1 MSTQIVFA
9 IGYTDFEKQIIIEL
23 NNRTEPRKY
32 LSVFSATHLDNILEK
47 CIQLRPQILVIR
59 DSMASPKQDFLGL
72 IRQLR
77 MSVTGLRIIVLTKQR
92 QPGDP
97 LMTGLM
103 AFGIYD
109 VLARDSFSAADIAN
123 LILNPRKIQ
132 DMAAYVPKATLENDS
147 NMLSFSA
154 SDDGVS
160 PANSNTT
167 ILNDVSNDTP
177 DPALQSESVN
187 HTEKLAD
194 IHEKEESNLYTESKP
209 SGPVVM
215 GKGMKLGYHPLFAA
229 VSEDKEHGAEKISK
243 AEPPHQNMSSANL
256 QTSIKESTKKDVG
269 SQNLQTGT
277 SVNNRKINTSVR
289 EETINNAQ
297 EQQSDSIQASR
308 QHDVNQKQKTSIP
321 QATPTPAKAF
331 VKIETPQTT
340 EHDTP
345 PTKSLRSVHQNE
357 QLDKPF
363 FEEKEARIVKE
374 NIKQSTTE
382 KSQSKEGNE
391 NMSQFDPKDAIK
403 DRLKGINNNNTDTGI
418 STPPVHPKK
427 TTNDNQRRIM
437 EQQRAQA
444 EQTVSIPL
452 RPKMAP
458 VGQPVVQNNNPQQ
471 TKASAIEISSAKA
484 KEEELEED
492 VVEEKVSSPQK
503 AIQQKRQEPVQPKP
517 IIPSRT
523 STQKQSQPH
532 NEGKKNSAEQKSDK
546 QISDSMFSLFE
557 DAELQQMKNILKD
570 VILRHSQAILGLT
583 FGDDSISDDYKAAL
597 EQLVQFSKQV
607 NQAAKK

>member
-167 ILNDVSNDTP
+167 ILNDVSDDTP
-177 DPALQSESVN
+177 NSALQSENVN
-187 HTEKLAD
+187 HTEKLVD

-229 VSEDKEHGAEKISK
+229 VSEDKEHVAEKIRKTESL
-243 AEPPHQNMSSANL
+243 HQNMSSANL
-256 QTSIKESTKKDVG
+256 QTSIKKQTDMAIETK
-269 SQNLQTGT
+269 NLQSDA
-277 SVNNRKINTSVR
+277 SVNGRKVNTSVR
-289 EETINNAQ
+289 EETINAAQ
-297 EQQSDSIQASR
+297 EQQSDSVQASR
-308 QHDVNQKQKTSIP
+308 QHTINQKQKTNSSH
-321 QATPTPAKAF
+321 ATPTPAKVF
-331 VKIETPQTT
+331 VKIE
-340 EHDTP
+340 TP

-363 FEEKEARIVKE
+363 FEAKEARIVKE
-374 NIKQSTTE
+374 NLKQSAAE
-382 KSQSKEGNE
+382 KPQQKEGNE

-418 STPPVHPKK
+418 SAPPVHPKK
-427 TTNDNQRRIM
+427 TTNDDQRRIM

-458 VGQPVVQNNNPQQ
+458 VGQPVVQKASPQQ
-471 TKASAIEISSAKA
+471 TKDSVIEASPTTP
-484 KEEELEED
+484 KEENLEED
-492 VVEEKVSSPQK
+492 VVATQK
-503 AIQQKRQEPVQPKP
+503 PLRTERKDDVRSKP
-517 IIPSRT
+517 MMQNGT
-523 STQKQSQPH
+523 STQKQPQTH
-532 NEGKKNSAEQKSDK
+532 NEGKESSSEKNFDK
-546 QISDSMFSLFE
+546 QISDNMFSLFE
-557 DAELQQMKNILKD
+557 EAELQQIKNILKD
-570 VILRHSQAILGLT
+570 VILRHSKAILGLT
-583 FGDDSISDDYKAAL
+583 IGDDSISDNYKAAL
-597 EQLVQFSKQV
+597 DQLVQFSKQV
-607 NQAAKK
+607 NQAVKK